1 MPPLSPPV
9 ALSTRLTRLTKKQ
22 KKNADIIYIHILGLE
37 SLLNSTEGFCTQT
50 STKGR
55 AASTLPSLP
64 AAAPEKP
71 VQRAAPAAQ
80 LSPPGEEERCPVP
93 CRAAHHKGVPE
104 LLSGSDSFRHQI
116 PPVRQE
122 S

>member
-1 MPPLSPPV
+1 MHMPSL
-9 ALSTRLTRLTKKQ
+9 
-22 KKNADIIYIHILGLE
+22 LGLE
-37 SLLNSTEGFCTQT
+37 SLLNGTEGVCTQT

-55 AASTLPSLP
+55 AAGAIPSLL
-64 AAAPEKP
+64 AAASEKP
-71 VQRAAPAAQ
+71 VQRAAPAAR
-80 LSPPGEEERCPVP
+80 LSPLSEEQSCPVP